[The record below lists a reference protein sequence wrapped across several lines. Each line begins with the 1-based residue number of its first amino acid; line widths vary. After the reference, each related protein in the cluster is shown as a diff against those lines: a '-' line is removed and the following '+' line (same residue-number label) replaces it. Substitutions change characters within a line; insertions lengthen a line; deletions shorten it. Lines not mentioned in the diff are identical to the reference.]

1 MPVIWSQE
9 NDQRLIKAMWESPSK
24 SFGDIGTV
32 FFGHAVKTGSAECQ
46 QIMRR
51 IHKLTGKSDSSGTV
65 KASRSPSGVQ
75 KKRAGRRRKKS
86 STPSEAD
93 TDGGFDERVAFPG
106 ETYLLTKGVC
116 DGSDSFVGANI
127 LCRSAGL
134 FKLRRAAAEVAK
146 SPSMQAKISG

>member
-1 MPVIWSQE
+1 MFSCVA
-9 NDQRLIKAMWESPSK
+9 LIIDVS
-24 SFGDIGTV
+24 
-32 FFGHAVKTGSAECQ
+32 GHAVKTGSAECQ

-93 TDGGFDERVAFPG
+93 TDGGFDERVVFPG

>member
-1 MPVIWSQE
+1 MFSCVA
-9 NDQRLIKAMWESPSK
+9 LIIDVS
-24 SFGDIGTV
+24 
-32 FFGHAVKTGSAECQ
+32 GHAVKTGSAECQ

-106 ETYLLTKGVC
+106 ETYPLTKGVC
-116 DGSDSFVGANI
+116 DGSDSFVGAKI
-127 LCRSAGL
+127 FLQECRTLQAQTC
-134 FKLRRAAAEVAK
+134 RR
-146 SPSMQAKISG
+146 